1 MRVLIVE
8 DNEAN
13 ILLLQ
18 ALLRHWGYEVVVAR
32 DGVEAW
38 DIISTEDISFVISDL
53 MMPNMDGFELCRRIR
68 LANLPRYVYVILL
81 TALEDK
87 ASLIKGL
94 EAGADD
100 FLSKPF
106 NQHELQVRIRAGERV
121 LQLEKTLKQRNTEIE
136 EAYATIRRDLEAAAQ
151 MQQSLLPST
160 AATISGMAFDW
171 LFRPSAFVAGDI
183 FNFFQL
189 DEHHLGFY
197 HLDVAGH
204 GIPSAMLSVT
214 LSKVLTPAAD
224 QSGLLKRPIST
235 PPYYTLI
242 PPIDV
247 VNALNQRFQSPAD
260 SCLYFTMV
268 YGIIDTAIG
277 RLTFTQAGHPSPVYM
292 LQGAKARLIGDG
304 GFPVG
309 LLPDLTYES
318 LTVDMQ
324 RGDRLV
330 IYSDGVTECMNPQQE
345 LYTEERLLTHLDSTA
360 HLPLRQVMEHLE
372 QGLCHWKGD
381 NTFDDDVSVLVIEV
395 Q

>member
-1 MRVLIVE
+1 MRVLIVD

-18 ALLRHWGYEVVVAR
+18 ALLTRWDYEVVVAR

-38 DIISTEDISFVISDL
+38 DILDTDDISFVISDL
-53 MMPNMDGFELCRRIR
+53 MMPNMDGFELCQRLR

-121 LQLEKTLKQRNTEIE
+121 LQLEKTLTQRNAEIE

-160 AATISGMAFDW
+160 AATLSGIAFDW
-171 LFRPSAFVAGDI
+171 LFRPSAVVAGDI

-214 LSKVLTPAAD
+214 LSKVLTPAVD
-224 QSGLLKRPIST
+224 QSSLLKRPIAEA
-235 PPYYTLI
+235 PYYTLI
-242 PPIDV
+242 PPVDV
-247 VNALNQRFQSPAD
+247 VNSLNQRFQSSAD

-268 YGIIDTAIG
+268 YGIINTAIG

-324 RGDRLV
+324 RGDRLA

-345 LYTEERLLTHLDSTA
+345 LYTEERLLTYLDSTA
-360 HLPLRQVMEHLE
+360 HLPLRQVMENLE
-372 QGLCHWKGD
+372 Q
-381 NTFDDDVSVLVIEV
+381 
-395 Q
+395 